1 MAKSDPHLK
10 VTADDLRATRVL
22 TLAVK
27 FFGSR
32 RPVASSTIRT
42 DLYPELDIESFNRQY
57 LRDRELLA
65 TFGIQV
71 REAGQI
77 DGDTLWQV
85 DELTSYVQG
94 EGLTQDDA
102 RMLYVLCHDMAF
114 DQSFAYRDELRMAL
128 AKISQM
134 YRGTTLPHS
143 DATTPTEHKILSTL
157 VGCMSARHAAVVSY
171 TDAHGHESQRT
182 LGIMGTFGLRDRT
195 YFVASRIEKDGSVV
209 PDSLRTY
216 RLDRFSKAREVASIS
231 YQIPLDFSVTDFER
245 LPFQI
250 GDPIALAHFKVTGN
264 EGREATRAI
273 ATHGEL
279 LNIDSQV
286 IWEVPY
292 SSLQAVAAWSVGVG
306 LMPAHDDELARTC
319 TEIVQASART
329 DAFDADLPIPSE
341 VPAQRLSRSRAGR
354 TGSVAVARQLV
365 ALASSLTREG
375 DVITAE
381 HIAQTLG
388 VEFDYARHLIMLVS
402 MGSGESIDYLPVI
415 LSDDDDEVALMEGAG
430 VSARRVRL
438 TRSETI
444 ALSAAL
450 SELGVPESDPLAQ
463 TLVRSYASP
472 SFSADDIARTLE
484 EPSSAEDNSTLVT
497 CSKAIVEGK
506 GLAFSYRPVSGGAVS
521 HRRVVPQLVRR
532 SDDSWYLD
540 AFDLI
545 RSDHRVFRIDRMRD
559 VSLIEAPAIT
569 TPEQPEEKDR
579 KLVTVRFDDR
589 SYLDLFHWEG
599 LEILSADD
607 TCVVTRMPQFAGTWL
622 ARHLVACAGTVRTGD
637 RQLANQIRAIAA
649 ELA

>member
-1 MAKSDPHLK
+1 MARSDLHLK

-27 FFGSR
+27 FFGAR
-32 RPVASSTIRT
+32 RPVASSTIRA

-71 REAGQI
+71 RDAGQI
-77 DGDTLWQV
+77 DGDTLWKV

-134 YRGTTLPHS
+134 YRGTTLPHI
-143 DATTPTEHKILSTL
+143 DTTTPTEHKILSTL
-157 VGCMSARHAAVVSY
+157 VGCMSARHAAAVSY
-171 TDAHGHESQRT
+171 TDAHGLDSQRT
-182 LGIMGTFGLRDRT
+182 LAIMGTFGLRDRT
-195 YFVASRIEKDGSVV
+195 YFVASRIEKDGTLV

-231 YQIPLDFSVTDFER
+231 YQIPLDFSVADFER

-250 GDPIALAHFKVTGN
+250 GDPVGLAHFRVTGE

-279 LNIDSQV
+279 INMDLQTV
-286 IWEVPY
+286 WEVPY

-306 LMPAHDDELARTC
+306 LTPAFDGELANAWADVVHTSA
-319 TEIVQASART
+319 QSDAYDAS
-329 DAFDADLPIPSE
+329 LPLPSE
-341 VPAQRLSRSRAGR
+341 TTVPHLRRSRAGR

-388 VEFDYARHLIMLVS
+388 VDFDYARHLIMLVS

-450 SELGVPESDPLAQ
+450 SELGVPDTDPLAQ
-463 TLVRSYASP
+463 TLARSYASP

-497 CSKAIVEGK
+497 CSKAIVEGS
-506 GLAFSYRPVSGGAVS
+506 GLAFSYRPVSGGTVS

-545 RSDHRVFRIDRMRD
+545 RSDNRVFRIDRMQD
-559 VSLIEAPAIT
+559 VSLIEVPVITPAK
-569 TPEQPEEKDR
+569 QPEENR
-579 KLVTVRFDDR
+579 KLVTVCFEDR
-589 SYLDLFHWEG
+589 SYFDLFHWEG
-599 LEILSADD
+599 LEILSSDGTNIVA
-607 TCVVTRMPQFAGTWL
+607 RMPQFAGNWL
-622 ARHLVACAGTVRTGD
+622 ARHLAACAGTVRIGD
-637 RQLANQIRAIAA
+637 RQLADQVRLVAG

>member
-1 MAKSDPHLK
+1 MAKTDQHLK
-10 VTADDLRATRVL
+10 VTADDLRATRIL

-27 FFGSR
+27 FFGASR
-32 RPVASSTIRT
+32 PIASSTIRT
-42 DLYPELDIESFNRQY
+42 DLYSELDIESFNRQY

-94 EGLTQDDA
+94 DGLKQEDA

-128 AKISQM
+128 AKIAQM
-134 YRGTTLPHS
+134 YRGSTLPHV

-157 VGCMSARHAAVVSY
+157 VSCMSARHAVAVSY
-171 TDAHGHESQRT
+171 TDAYGTDSQRT
-182 LGIMGTFGLRDRT
+182 LAVMGTFGLRDRT
-195 YFVASRIEKDGSVV
+195 YFVASRIKKDGTLV

-216 RLDRFSKAREVASIS
+216 RLDRFSKAREIASIS
-231 YQIPLDFSVTDFER
+231 YKIPLDFSVTDFER
-245 LPFQI
+245 LPFQM
-250 GDPIALAHFKVTGN
+250 GDPIGLAHFRVTGD
-264 EGREATRAI
+264 EGREATRAM
-273 ATHGEL
+273 ATQGEL
-279 LNIDSQV
+279 LDVDSQT

-292 SSLQAVAAWSVGVG
+292 SSLQAVAAWSIGAG
-306 LMPAHDDELARTC
+306 LSPAHKDDLAFAC
-319 TEIVQASART
+319 SQIVQASAAV
-329 DAFDADLPIPSE
+329 DAYDASLPSPDE
-341 VPAQRLSRSRAGR
+341 AQAPRLRRSRAGR

-381 HIAQTLG
+381 NIAQTLG
-388 VEFDYARHLIMLVS
+388 VDFDYARHLIMLVS

-450 SELGVPESDPLAQ
+450 SELGVPDSDPLAQ
-463 TLVRSYASP
+463 TLARSYASP
-472 SFSADDIARTLE
+472 SFSASDIARTLE
-484 EPSSAEDNSTLVT
+484 EPSSTEDNSTLIT

-506 GLAFSYRPVSGGAVS
+506 GLAFSYHPVSGGAAS
-521 HRRVVPQLVRR
+521 NRRVVPRLVRR

-540 AFDLI
+540 AFDLV
-545 RSDHRVFRIDRMRD
+545 RADNRVFRIDRMHD
-559 VSLIEAPAIT
+559 VSLFDASMPEAPKT
-569 TPEQPEEKDR
+569 QEESR
-579 KLVTVRFDDR
+579 RLVTVRFDDR
-589 SYLDLFHWEG
+589 TYLDLFHWEG
-599 LEILSADD
+599 LEVIGVDD
-607 TCVVTRMPQFAGTWL
+607 TAVTVRLPQFAGTWL
-622 ARHLVACAGTVRTGD
+622 ARHLVACGGTVRIGD
-637 RQLANQIRAIAA
+637 KQLADQVHEIAA

>member
-1 MAKSDPHLK
+1 MAKTDQHLK

-27 FFGSR
+27 FFGASR
-32 RPVASSTIRT
+32 PIASSTIRT
-42 DLYPELDIESFNRQY
+42 DLYSELDIESFNRQY

-94 EGLTQDDA
+94 DGLKQEDA

-128 AKISQM
+128 AKIAQM
-134 YRGTTLPHS
+134 YRGSTLPHV

-157 VGCMSARHAAVVSY
+157 VSCMSARHAVAVSY
-171 TDAHGHESQRT
+171 TDAHGTDSQRT
-182 LGIMGTFGLRDRT
+182 LAVMGTFGLRDRT
-195 YFVASRIEKDGSVV
+195 YFVASRIKKDGTLV

-216 RLDRFSKAREVASIS
+216 RLDRFSKAREIASIS
-231 YQIPLDFSVTDFER
+231 YKIPLDFSVTDFER
-245 LPFQI
+245 LPFQM
-250 GDPIALAHFKVTGN
+250 GDPIGLAHFRVTGD
-264 EGREATRAI
+264 EGREATRAM
-273 ATHGEL
+273 ATQGEL
-279 LNIDSQV
+279 LDVDSQT

-292 SSLQAVAAWSVGVG
+292 SSLQAVAAWSIGAG
-306 LMPAHDDELARTC
+306 LSPAHKDDLALAC
-319 TEIVQASART
+319 SQIVQASAAV
-329 DAFDADLPIPSE
+329 DAYDATLPSPDE
-341 VPAQRLSRSRAGR
+341 AQAPRLRRSRAGR

-381 HIAQTLG
+381 NIAQTLG
-388 VEFDYARHLIMLVS
+388 VDFDYARHLIMLVS

-450 SELGVPESDPLAQ
+450 SELGVPDSDPLAQ
-463 TLVRSYASP
+463 TLARSYASP
-472 SFSADDIARTLE
+472 SFSASDIARTLE
-484 EPSSAEDNSTLVT
+484 EPSSTEDNSTLIT

-506 GLAFSYRPVSGGAVS
+506 GLAFSYRPVSGGTAS
-521 HRRVVPQLVRR
+521 NRRVVPRLVRR

-540 AFDLI
+540 AFDLV
-545 RSDHRVFRIDRMRD
+545 RADNRVFRIDRMHD
-559 VSLIEAPAIT
+559 VSLFDASMPEAPKT
-569 TPEQPEEKDR
+569 QEESR
-579 KLVTVRFDDR
+579 RLVTVRFDDR
-589 SYLDLFHWEG
+589 TYLDLFHWEG
-599 LEILSADD
+599 LEVIGVDD
-607 TCVVTRMPQFAGTWL
+607 TTVTVRLPQFAGTWL
-622 ARHLVACAGTVRTGD
+622 ARHLVACAGTVRIGD
-637 RQLANQIRAIAA
+637 KQLADQVHEVTT